1 MSSIRAWIPVKF
13 SCLGFGLSRSDVNL
27 RHGNGC
33 DCPPP
38 MVWDS
43 GSAGCSVDVG
53 LRTNSPAREAETLVI
68 GYLLAGLLSVDRFG
82 SDRRSARRTG
92 AHEPRAARAQ

>member
-13 SCLGFGLSRSDVNL
+13 SCLGFGLSRLDVNF

-43 GSAGCSVDVG
+43 GSAGGIGDVG
-53 LRTNSPAREAETLVI
+53 LRTNSPARAAETVVI
-68 GYLLAGLLSVDRFG
+68 GYLLASLLFVDRLG
-82 SDRRSARRTG
+82 SHCSSSGCSG
-92 AHEPRAARAQ
+92 APKPCAARTT